1 MILRGQAVGAGAIAA
16 KPILL
21 RRLYRLSGKA
31 GTVPIGAVWE
41 TPMGR
46 GSARGSSPKKR
57 PGTRKAPARRRAAA
71 KRAAKTAKPR
81 RSSQAKPKSEAA
93 RLASEVREARQR
105 QAATA
110 DILKV
115 IASSPSDVQPV
126 FETIVVTAAR
136 LLRCDSS
143 FIMRCDGAIYS
154 AVAAATLD
162 GLRPVLDAAPRPV
175 DPAADFPSRAIAT
188 RKNLYLPDW
197 SKIKLPAFERMVQE
211 RRSLKSALYLPMLRE
226 DRCIGVLGLASRH
239 VDNFAERD
247 VALAESFRDQA
258 LIAIENARLFNE
270 TREAL
275 ERQTATAD
283 ILKEVASHLTGK
295 AGFEPAKTSV
305 ETHRKLLEAIG
316 EDAELVATEDLLTD
330 LRRVKDEA
338 EIEAIAAAAALTDE
352 VYAWI
357 EERGLVGR
365 TERDVALAAEARMR
379 ELGAEDPSFPA
390 IVASGPNGALP
401 HAVPGDRVIGAG
413 EYVTIDMGA
422 IVDGYCSDCTRTLVE
437 GDPDPAQKQVYDLVL
452 ASQLAALDAIRPGA
466 HGREVDAISREPI
479 AEAGYG
485 ERYGHG
491 LGHGV
496 GIEVHEPP
504 RLSKRSD
511 DTLLVGDVVTVEPG
525 IYIPGEFGVRIE
537 DLVVVAEDGYRNL
550 SSRPK

>member
-1 MILRGQAVGAGAIAA
+1 MADVSWLTGYRGT
-16 KPILL
+16 
-21 RRLYRLSGKA
+21 S
-31 GTVPIGAVWE
+31 GTVVIGPDVRVFVTDFRYAE
-41 TPMGR
+41 L
-46 GSARGSSPKKR
+46 
-57 PGTRKAPARRRAAA
+57 AAA
-71 KRAAKTAKPR
+71 VVPESFRI
-81 RSSQAKPKSEAA
+81 
-93 RLASEVREARQR
+93 VD
-105 QAATA
+105 ATA
-110 DILKV
+110 D
-115 IASSPSDVQPV
+115 
-126 FETIVVTAAR
+126 
-136 LLRCDSS
+136 
-143 FIMRCDGAIYS
+143 
-154 AVAAATLD
+154 
-162 GLRPVLDAAPRPV
+162 
-175 DPAADFPSRAIAT
+175 
-188 RKNLYLPDW
+188 
-197 SKIKLPAFERMVQE
+197 
-211 RRSLKSALYLPMLRE
+211 
-226 DRCIGVLGLASRH
+226 
-239 VDNFAERD
+239 
-247 VALAESFRDQA
+247 
-258 LIAIENARLFNE
+258 LI
-270 TREAL
+270 
-275 ERQTATAD
+275 
-283 ILKEVASHLTGK
+283 KEVASHLTGR
-295 AGFEPAKTSV
+295 AGLEPAKTSM
-305 ETHRKLLEAIG
+305 ETHGKLVEAIG
-316 EDAELVATEDLLTD
+316 EGVELVANEDLLTE
-330 LRRVKDEA
+330 LRRVKDGT

-525 IYIPGEFGVRIE
+525 IYIPGEYGVRIE